1 MNIVVLN
8 GHTVESMADVHRLFD
23 ESLHFPAWYGANLDA
38 LYDML
43 GEQSEAVLI
52 FLSAREK
59 LLEKLGRRGTA
70 LMSLLERAAQE
81 NPRVI
86 LMR

>member
-38 LYDML
+38 LNDML
-43 GEQSEAVLI
+43 GEQGAPVLI

-59 LLEKLGRRGTA
+59 LLEKLGRRGEA
-70 LMSLLERAAQE
+70 LMELLEQASRE
-81 NPRVI
+81 NPHVI